1 MCRILIILKVNFKD
15 MPTHMIEGYMAP
27 VVHDNEVNCLCICFT
42 VHAMLLLVLLLLLLL
57 VSVSVS
63 VSE

>member
-27 VVHDNEVNCLCICFT
+27 VVRDNEVNCFMC
-42 VHAMLLLVLLLLLLL
+42 HAMLLLVLLLLLLL